1 MENKKMANKIL
12 VVLTNT
18 SRYPNKQEATGLWLA
33 EATEFVAQVQEA
45 GLAVDY
51 VSPKGGYVPIDPRSL
66 KEAYLDEETLN
77 IYQSDDFRKRA
88 LGQSLAP
95 HEVSANNYVAI
106 YFTGGYGV
114 LWNFYDNQELHQI
127 AENIYE
133 NGGFVTSVCHGL
145 AGLLNL
151 KDSQGQF
158 LIAGRKITGFTQGEE
173 ILSGKHK
180 LVPFGTEREAKKRGA
195 DFQKKRPFASYA
207 VQDDRLITGQNP
219 QSGRAVADLLIK
231 TLKKI

>member
-1 MENKKMANKIL
+1 MSKKVL

-45 GLAVDY
+45 GLEVDY

-66 KEAYLDEETLN
+66 KEVYIDEETLE

-95 HEVSANNYVAI
+95 HEVSADNYVAI
-106 YFTGGYGV
+106 YFTGGHGV
-114 LWNFYDNQELHQI
+114 LWDFYDNEELHQI
-127 AENIYE
+127 AESIYE
-133 NGGFVTSVCHGL
+133 NGGFITSVCHGV

-151 KDSQGQF
+151 KDSQGQY
-158 LIAGRKITGFTQGEE
+158 LIANRNITGFTQCEE

-180 LVPFGTEREAKKRGA
+180 FVPFGTEREAKKRGA
-195 DFQKKRPFASYA
+195 NFQKKRPFASHA

-219 QSGRAVADLLIK
+219 QSGRAVADLLTK
-231 TLKKI
+231 ALKVM